1 LGRFFGSGK
10 AICFFCEEEGMKGFI
25 KMNRSATIADEIIII
40 YVYTIIIY
48 IIIYIY
54 MNEQLQA
61 LNIVS
66 PGIYMEVSLLKWW
79 YPKSSK
85 NKHI

>member
-1 LGRFFGSGK
+1 
-10 AICFFCEEEGMKGFI
+10 
-25 KMNRSATIADEIIII
+25 
-40 YVYTIIIY
+40 
-48 IIIYIY
+48 

>member
-1 LGRFFGSGK
+1 
-10 AICFFCEEEGMKGFI
+10 
-25 KMNRSATIADEIIII
+25 MNG
-40 YVYTIIIY
+40 
-48 IIIYIY
+48 
-54 MNEQLQA
+54 QLQV